1 LAPPLLIHVAMRN
14 HNPSPIGRLPV
25 LAVCALA
32 AACASQSANQPPQQA
47 QLAEAIAAPDRTD
60 PPEPLSP
67 VARALL
73 KERMAAHARDMGEL
87 VSAIM
92 VLQYDGI
99 AARADKIAGDVSL
112 SRPTSKDATELNASI
127 PEKFFVRQDDLKA
140 AARNL
145 ADAARAR
152 DPYKVAD
159 AYGRVS
165 QTCVRCHAD
174 FRPSLPDAQ
183 PEPPR

>member
-1 LAPPLLIHVAMRN
+1 MAKNSRSRIGGLAA
-14 HNPSPIGRLPV
+14 
-25 LAVCALA
+25 LALSALA

-47 QLAEAIAAPDRTD
+47 QLAEAIAAPDRTT

-73 KERMAAHARDMGEL
+73 KDRMAAHARDMGEL

-92 VLQYDGI
+92 LLEYDGI
-99 AARADKIAGDVSL
+99 AARADKIAGDASL
-112 SRPTSKDATELNASI
+112 SRPTTKDATQLNASI

-140 AARNL
+140 AARSL
-145 ADAARAR
+145 GDAARIR

-174 FRPSLPDAQ
+174 FRPALPDAP
-183 PEPPR
+183 PEAAR

>member
-1 LAPPLLIHVAMRN
+1 MRETTR
-14 HNPSPIGRLPV
+14 STIGRLTA
-25 LAVCALA
+25 LAVWALGA
-32 AACASQSANQPPQQA
+32 SCASQTANQPPQQS
-47 QLAEAIAAPDRTD
+47 QLAQAISAPDRVGP
-60 PPEPLSP
+60 PPETLAPA
-67 VARALL
+67 ARALL

-99 AARADKIAGDVSL
+99 AARADKIAADVNL
-112 SRPTSKDATELNASI
+112 SRPTTNDATQLNAQI

-145 ADAARAR
+145 AEAARSQN
-152 DPYKVAD
+152 PYKVAD

-165 QTCVRCHAD
+165 ETCVRCHAD
-174 FRPSLPDAQ
+174 FRPSLPDPQ
-183 PEPPR
+183 PEGAR

>member
-1 LAPPLLIHVAMRN
+1 MRTTTRSGMGCLI
-14 HNPSPIGRLPV
+14 
-25 LAVCALA
+25 ALA
-32 AACASQSANQPPQQA
+32 AWALGPSCATQSASQPPQQA
-47 QLAEAIAAPDRTD
+47 QLAQAIAAPDRTG
-60 PPEPLSP
+60 PAEPLAP
-67 VARALL
+67 TARAML

-92 VLQYDGI
+92 LLEYDGI

-112 SRPTSKDATELNASI
+112 SRPTTKDATELNASI
-127 PEKFFVRQDDLKA
+127 PEMFFVRQDDLKA

-152 DPYKVAD
+152 NPYRVAE

-165 QTCVRCHAD
+165 ETCVRCHAD

-183 PEPPR
+183 PEAPR